1 MKVDVCDCTIVYAL
15 YMVDS
20 YLSSQ
25 GDGGDLYM
33 YYVWF
38 KVNAMFIYILNEKK
52 FVIYYHAPPHAN
64 IYSHQTKSKIGLI
77 ANNIYICALL
87 SCEIQ

>member
-52 FVIYYHAPPHAN
+52 LLYVIMLRPMETYCHIRQN
-64 IYSHQTKSKIGLI
+64 QK
-77 ANNIYICALL
+77 
-87 SCEIQ
+87 